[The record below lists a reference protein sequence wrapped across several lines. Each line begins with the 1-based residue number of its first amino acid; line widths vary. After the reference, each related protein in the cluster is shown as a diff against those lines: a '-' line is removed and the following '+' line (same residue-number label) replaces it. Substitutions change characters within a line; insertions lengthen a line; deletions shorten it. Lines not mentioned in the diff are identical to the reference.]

1 MYLSLWCKPG
11 RWTLNTC
18 GENIFTW
25 LTYIRRRAGG
35 HMRLQVPNQIN
46 SQVSS
51 TSRSWLRSSV
61 SPHLCHSVTSRALA
75 SLLLDSLLAVIKQ
88 QQVGKSQTW
97 PHSEQ
102 LVSPQRAPNCLN
114 WSLSRRLWSRAVR
127 RWWWAVR
134 GLASTTAGSRRAAA
148 QTAAA
153 AAASNKQ
160 QQKDNRSRR
169 RATCSNRA
177 TPDARSHWLALSS
190 FDESSCAGCG
200 ACANNWPPH
209 QVHIQ
214 LPGIRRLRQ
223 GTTSTLSFLPFNGNI
238 LNKQKTTPEK
248 QLPKLDF
255 LISTKTR
262 TLLCTLRT

>member
-160 QQKDNRSRR
+160 QQQQQQEQEKSNLFQQSHARCPVTLAGPLFFWREQLCGLWR
-169 RATCSNRA
+169 LCEQLATTPGPHPA
-177 TPDARSHWLALSS
+177 TWHPTTTPGHHL
-190 FDESSCAGCG
+190 
-200 ACANNWPPH
+200 H
-209 QVHIQ
+209 
-214 LPGIRRLRQ
+214 LP
-223 GTTSTLSFLPFNGNI
+223 TLSFLTLNENI

-248 QLPKLDF
+248 Q
-255 LISTKTR
+255 TKKR